1 MKANFLPL
9 LVQTLNHLLILFL
22 RQKNKQYKVQFS
34 ELEYFSLLHIL
45 G

>member
-1 MKANFLPL
+1 MKANFLPAL

-22 RQKNKQYKVQFS
+22 RQKNKVQFS
-34 ELEYFSLLHIL
+34 ELEYFSLLHIP